1 MTPRPLKVLIYPY
14 QYFYLQKLNIN
25 LNTAA
30 TQQICSTLE
39 KMTTDTKNQALRNK
53 NAGFC
58 VGPGYLFLLDTL
70 QLNKVTSQ

>member
-1 MTPRPLKVLIYPY
+1 MIPRPLKVLIYPY
-14 QYFYLQKLNIN
+14 QHFYLQKLNIN

-30 TQQICSTLE
+30 AQQIYIALK
-39 KMTTDTKNQALRNK
+39 KMTRDTKNQALRNK

-58 VGPGYLFLLDTL
+58 VGPGYLFLLDPL